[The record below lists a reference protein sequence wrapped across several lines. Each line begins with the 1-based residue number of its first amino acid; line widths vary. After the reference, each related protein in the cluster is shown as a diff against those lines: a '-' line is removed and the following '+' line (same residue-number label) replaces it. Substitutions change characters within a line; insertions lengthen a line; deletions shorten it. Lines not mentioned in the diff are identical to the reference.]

1 MGTTRSSLED
11 SPAYSALCVVAG
23 RGPARSLSPID
34 SILEDPARTF
44 LGLHSSTPLL
54 FGAHYKGV
62 TPYVPT
68 YFFYLRSRAAPG
80 TRYVS
85 LCNFYTSGNA
95 LKVIDSEI
103 FVPHYGEQ
111 LRGRSPE
118 AIARLRSRIV
128 SEASKSDT

>member
-1 MGTTRSSLED
+1 MGTTRSSFED

-34 SILEDPARTF
+34 SILEDPARTS

-68 YFFYLRSRAAPG
+68 YISDLHYRAALG

-85 LCNFYTSGNA
+85 LCVYYTSGNA
-95 LKVIDSEI
+95 MEVIGSQI
-103 FVPHYGEQ
+103 YVPHSGEQ
-111 LRGRSPE
+111 LRERSPE
-118 AIARLRSRIV
+118 AIARL
-128 SEASKSDT
+128 